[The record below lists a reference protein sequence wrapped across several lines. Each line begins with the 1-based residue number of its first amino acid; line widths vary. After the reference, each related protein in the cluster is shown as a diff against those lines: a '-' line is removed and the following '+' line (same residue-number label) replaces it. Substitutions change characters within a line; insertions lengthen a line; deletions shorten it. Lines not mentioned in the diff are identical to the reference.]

1 VSTRRALVV
10 CALLLLCAA
19 GVRAYRVGRWSLD
32 VDEAFSPQETAQVNA
47 GTLRDYV
54 LLRNA
59 HLVEA
64 KPRSTD
70 WQDRLAV
77 IQVFITHTFPLY
89 YLLLRPVL
97 AAWGTHELS
106 LRLLSVLFGV
116 LAVPLAY
123 WLGRRHFSERT
134 GWLFAAFTLFHPLIQ
149 FHSQNARY
157 YALAY
162 FAALL
167 VMHGSLAARRLLVD
181 GADSP
186 ARGGAERRRAWTH
199 TRLAIFGLLL
209 WVPMLIHASSIFALV
224 FAAVIL
230 LETLLE
236 LGLLTFLRRARAML
250 LPLLA
255 GGVVVA
261 ANQLF
266 FLRGRLHEG
275 FEAGDQVTFGGSYL
289 VHNLVSLIFNF
300 GLHFWL
306 LVPVALWLLWRDRG
320 RDRQLR
326 GLVVALLLGLVVYA
340 AFSLRTTEI
349 RFDYFYP
356 ALPCFLLVA
365 AVALDRA
372 AELLLAGPRKAPVVA
387 CLGAFVVLIGL
398 PSLVSTAAID
408 GDRTDWRG
416 GLEWLHRD
424 ATRRGQAS
432 PLVYSAAP
440 GLVAHYTG
448 AASTRRLR
456 DLDPDKVRPG
466 DYVLV
471 PWKRAGLDLRG
482 TPERV
487 ERLILEGSTLVQVL
501 GKDRLDLHI
510 NRLAVF
516 RIR

>member
-1 VSTRRALVV
+1 VSTRRALVAV
-10 CALLLLCAA
+10 VALLLTAA
-19 GVRAYRVGRWSLD
+19 AVRGYHAGRWSID
-32 VDEAFSPQETAQVNA
+32 VDETFTPQETAQVGA
-47 GTLRDYV
+47 GTLRDYL

-59 HLVEA
+59 HLDS
-64 KPRSTD
+64 KPRSSD
-70 WQDRLAV
+70 WQDRLLV
-77 IQVFITHTFPLY
+77 IQVFITHSFPLY
-89 YLLLRPVL
+89 YLLLKPVL

-106 LRLLSVLFGV
+106 LRALSVLFGL
-116 LAVPLAY
+116 LAVPIAY

-167 VMHGSLAARRLLVD
+167 LMHGSLSARRLLVD
-181 GADSP
+181 GATGS
-186 ARGGAERRRAWTH
+186 WTH
-199 TRLAIFGLLL
+199 ARLAIFGLLL
-209 WVPMLIHASSIFALV
+209 WVPMLIHASSIFSMIFV
-224 FAAVIL
+224 AVIL
-230 LETLLE
+230 LETVLE

-250 LPLLA
+250 LPFVA
-255 GGVVVA
+255 GGAVVA

-275 FEAGDQVTFGGSYL
+275 MEAGDQLTLGGSYL
-289 VHNLVSLIFNF
+289 VHNLVSLVFNF

-306 LVPVALWLLWRDRG
+306 LVPVAMGLLWRDR
-320 RDRQLR
+320 RDRNLR
-326 GLVVALLLGLVVYA
+326 GVVASLVLALVVYA
-340 AFSLRTTEI
+340 AFSVRTTEI

-365 AVALDRA
+365 ALALDRA
-372 AELLLAGPRKAPVVA
+372 ADLLLAGPHKGLVVA
-387 CLGAFVVLIGL
+387 CCGAFVVAIGL
-398 PSLVSTAAID
+398 PSFVSTAAID
-408 GDRTDWRG
+408 GDRTPWRG

-424 ATRRGQAS
+424 AGKRGHAS

-440 GLVAHYTG
+440 GIVSHYAG
-448 AASTRRLR
+448 AAVTRRLR

-487 ERLILEGSTLVQVL
+487 ERLLLEGSTLVQVL